1 MSPLPST
8 ANKGIPP
15 EHKKKWSSP
24 KSDLHLPIM
33 VTDIVHKFE
42 MISKGLVSA

>member
-1 MSPLPST
+1 MSPLPSK

-15 EHKKKWSSP
+15 QQKKWSSL

-33 VTDIVHKFE
+33 VTDIVHQFQ
-42 MISKGLVSA
+42 MISKGLVSV